1 MPQQQDQEDRE
12 DREDQETRE
21 PPRHSIWSVTAGEQA
36 AYFCLFII
44 TFVAGTAALL
54 SLRLLADDTQDP
66 KGLAEYMLL
75 HLVALAGGAAG
86 VSLAI
91 MEAPNTVMVV
101 ARYLTD
107 KLLNPQRN
115 KLRQEGLKKGLEQ
128 GRNETNG
135 PRTGP
140 QRQGLRTG
148 PRTGPQRDQR
158 PVGTVA
164 RPHEES
170 PRSRPTLRRTTP
182 KPPLNQQGPPP

>member
-1 MPQQQDQEDRE
+1 MPRQQAQEDQAQ
-12 DREDQETRE
+12 EDQETRE

-36 AYFCLFII
+36 TYFCLFII

-75 HLVALAGGAAG
+75 HLAALAGGAAG
-86 VSLAI
+86 ISLAI

-115 KLRQEGLKKGLEQ
+115 KLRQEG
-128 GRNETNG
+128 RDETNDLWE
-135 PRTGP
+135 
-140 QRQGLRTG
+140 QWL
-148 PRTGPQRDQR
+148 
-158 PVGTVA
+158 A
-164 RPHEES
+164 RMKKAQEAGQPFDE
-170 PRSRPTLRRTTP
+170 
-182 KPPLNQQGPPP
+182 PPPNRH